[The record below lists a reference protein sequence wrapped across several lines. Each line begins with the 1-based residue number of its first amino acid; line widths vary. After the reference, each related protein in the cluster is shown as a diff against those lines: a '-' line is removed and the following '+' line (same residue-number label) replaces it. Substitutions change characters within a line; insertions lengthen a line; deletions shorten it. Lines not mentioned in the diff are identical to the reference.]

1 MDSMISLHAYFIER
15 FVSSIPFLIPFIIT
29 WLAYRR
35 APKAISRPSSYIAI
49 GFLLSFAVQV
59 ILGIVLAYVVQLPLL
74 PLKLHQ
80 EGIPSK
86 DIAVIVS
93 MYNMS
98 FMIVHVVVLL
108 TSLTL
113 VGYGVYKLVSIVK
126 SNLKSH

>member
-1 MDSMISLHAYFIER
+1 MDSMIGLHAYFIER
-15 FVSSIPFLIPFIIT
+15 FISSIPFLIPFIIT

-35 APKAISRPSSYIAI
+35 APKAISRPLSYITI
-49 GFLLSFAVQV
+49 GFLLSFAIQV

-74 PLKLHQ
+74 PLKLHR

-98 FMIVHVVVLL
+98 FMIVRVVVLL

-113 VGYGVYKLVSIVK
+113 VGYGVYKLVGIVK

>member
-1 MDSMISLHAYFIER
+1 MDSMIGLHAYFIER
-15 FVSSIPFLIPFIIT
+15 FISSILFLIPFIIT

-35 APKAISRPSSYIAI
+35 APKAIPRPLSYITI
-49 GFLLSFAVQV
+49 GFLLSFAIQV

-74 PLKLHQ
+74 PLKLHR

-98 FMIVHVVVLL
+98 FIIVRVVVLL

-113 VGYGVYKLVSIVK
+113 VGIRRVQVGGYCEK
-126 SNLKSH
+126 